1 MTMGVVLD
9 SAKLDFF
16 VEIVNHHRLFMGLK
30 TAETGCGIVSCL
42 S

>member
-1 MTMGVVLD
+1 MLD

-30 TAETGCGIVSCL
+30 TTKNGCGL
-42 S
+42 SLAGANAV

>member
-1 MTMGVVLD
+1 MDHGVVLD

-16 VEIVNHHRLFMGLK
+16 VEIVNHSPVIHGFEDCENWLW
-30 TAETGCGIVSCL
+30 IVSCL